1 MVQDSLRKDQEE
13 KEIEAIN
20 EHDSDGALEMLDIDG
35 IPIDDDDAYIESE
48 LA

>member
-1 MVQDSLRKDQEE
+1 MQETLRKDIEE

-20 EHDSDGALEMLDIDG
+20 EHDSDGALEMLDTDG
-35 IPIDDDDAYIESE
+35 IPIDDDETYVDSE